1 MTLRMSGLSKKERSL
16 GCLFGGAIGDAF
28 GYTIEFSDIQSIREW
43 YGDCGL
49 QEPVQYRGKYRIS
62 DDTQMTLLTADGLLT
77 GETRFCCRG
86 IASSP
91 ADYAYPKYRMWAKLQ
106 GFDVEGCVHNS
117 WLFEDPAMYAR
128 RSPGNT
134 CISDLCRNEFAA
146 KPDQPRNSSKGC
158 GGLMRAAPAGIAAHR
173 FSDPNIK
180 AIEWGE
186 EIAAA
191 THGHP
196 LGWMTAGIMAGI
208 INRIMIGDSLEKSIK
223 RAISFC
229 ESRHEGSGY
238 AAQLSSIID
247 ETLALAESDG
257 DDLECMSK
265 LGEGWVAEETLAMAL
280 FSCIRHQDDIKG
292 CLRCAVN
299 VTGDSDSIGSVAGN
313 ILGAL
318 VGIDAVKEAFEIR
331 RVECH
336 DLIEIT
342 AADLAAGCPTDG
354 LVLTDESWKDRWTRL

>member
-1 MTLRMSGLSKKERSL
+1 MSGLSAGERSL

-28 GYTIEFSDIQSIREW
+28 GYTVEFSDLRSIKEEF
-43 YGDCGL
+43 GEKGIA
-49 QEPVQYRGKYRIS
+49 EPVLSGGKYRIS

-91 ADYAYPKYRMWAKLQ
+91 ADYAYPKYRLWAKLQ
-106 GFDVEGCVHNS
+106 GFPVERRVHNS
-117 WLFEDPAMYAR
+117 WLFGDPAMSAR

-134 CISDLCRNEFAA
+134 CISELCRHEFPAT
-146 KPDQPRNSSKGC
+146 PDEPRNGSKGC

-173 FSDPNIK
+173 FADPDEK
-180 AIEWGE
+180 AAEWGG

-196 LGWMTAGIMAGI
+196 LGWMTASVLAVI
-208 INRIMIGDSLEKSIK
+208 INRIMSGDDLKKSVSRAAGVCEARYEGNGYMAELSRIIGGAVS
-223 RAISFC
+223 
-229 ESRHEGSGY
+229 
-238 AAQLSSIID
+238 
-247 ETLALAESDG
+247 LAESDEE
-257 DDLECMSK
+257 DSACMAR
-265 LGEGWVAEETLAMAL
+265 LGCGWTAEETLAMAL
-280 FSCIRHQDDIKG
+280 FSCARHPDDIKE

-318 VGIDAVKEAFEIR
+318 VGIDAVREAFDITK
-331 RVECH
+331 VECF
-336 DLIEIT
+336 DLIKTT
-342 AADLAAGCPTDG
+342 AGDLASGCPTDG
-354 LVLTDESWKDRWTRL
+354 RVLTDDGWRDRWTRL